1 MVSRKVLIIDE
12 NHEMRTQLRTLLPK
26 GNYEIQEAGDGEE
39 GLSLIYQE
47 GALIRFIILEV
58 NLPQLNGWDLIER
71 TQGDR
76 TLERI
81 PMVLI
86 GRNATPPEGLA
97 LDSRPIVLLQK
108 PFSKGQL
115 KAAVKSAVHQAKAL
129 KTADRL
135 EQPSDSAP
143 TPSTPSEEVM
153 AMPAAP
159 TEEINAPSDS
169 LDFDFD
175 LPETPLESS
184 SLPLDSVVL
193 PPEVPLT
200 EPETPDFDDP
210 DNPFGELEQFGDFM
224 AQLPQEFSQFGS
236 ELAPD
241 ELAELADLARRS
253 LDLEFGSDQDSED
266 DDPNVTPLD
275 NYTTS
280 EEDTGAIP
288 APPPD
293 SPFLTSP
300 PLSDSTATSGEF
312 ANPFA
317 GNDQSLSTPSLDEIP
332 DDLFSPFDGEN
343 DVLDLDEV
351 GSEFLNF
358 PLTNELVSDKDS
370 AQEQG
375 GTGGNLGAANDLN
388 LDAIDLDQTVLED
401 QQPLPADFLN
411 LPREEEESESSRR
424 KTGIGISFD
433 ADGVEVDFGNVNID
447 SVQIESTEGFS
458 LSPEEEEETEESY
471 GVHDIVLE
479 EDTQTN
485 RQGTLIQSQV
495 TLGGL
500 DDLMMRWQSA
510 IEAERLGALKDA
522 FNYGEDGYRL
532 VINAVKE
539 ESGIIQET
547 AEKLI
552 IENLKNPQR
561 YLPMVI
567 EQSDWLQ
574 MECLHTLVGHTYWVQ
589 ALTLTPDGRYAVSGS
604 KDSTIKIWDILTGRE
619 VRTLVGHESAVL
631 SIAVTPEGD
640 RIVSSSTDDTIKI
653 WEFDSGEE
661 IRTISSD
668 SHKIYALTVS
678 PDGKTV
684 VSASA
689 ENTIKPTFDFSLE
702 EMLSRL
708 PMQSVPLVLF
718 ILTLL
723 RRTPAIKIWDLDSG
737 EEKGSL
743 MGYSRGVTDLV
754 ISPKGDRVVSGSRDQ
769 TLKIWDLKTGKFLN
783 TLLGHTD
790 EIRSV
795 CITPNG
801 ENIIS
806 GSRDRTIKIWDL
818 KTGHVLRTLRGH
830 NQSVT
835 SVAISGDG
843 KTIISGSRDNTVKI
857 WDFQTGQYIHTL
869 MGHTDLVRAVA
880 VSSNGK
886 TIVSGGRDNTIKVWK
901 YISHS

>member
-58 NLPQLNGWDLIER
+58 NLPQLNGWELIER

-76 TLERI
+76 TLEHI

-86 GRNATPPEGLA
+86 GRNTTPPEGLV
-97 LDSRPIVLLQK
+97 LDSRPIVLLEK

-129 KTADRL
+129 KTASRQEHPPD
-135 EQPSDSAP
+135 D
-143 TPSTPSEEVM
+143 TPTPSEEVM
-153 AMPAAP
+153 VMPP
-159 TEEINAPSDS
+159 PPVITEEINTSSDGF
-169 LDFDFD
+169 DFDFD
-175 LPETPLESS
+175 LPETPLESPPS
-184 SLPLDSVVL
+184 ALDSVVL

-200 EPETPDFDDP
+200 EPETPNFDDP
-210 DNPFGELEQFGDFM
+210 DHPFGELEQFGDFM
-224 AQLPQEFSQFGS
+224 AQFPQELSGFGS

-241 ELAELADLARRS
+241 ELAELAALARRS
-253 LDLEFGSDQDSED
+253 LDLEFGSEDSED

-280 EEDTGAIP
+280 EEDTGAVP
-288 APPPD
+288 TPTPD
-293 SPFLTSP
+293 HPFTPSPHLLET
-300 PLSDSTATSGEF
+300 DSTPGEF

-317 GNDQSLSTPSLDEIP
+317 GDNDSLSAPGLEEIP
-332 DDLFSPFDGEN
+332 DDLFSPFDEEN

-351 GSEFLNF
+351 GSDFADSV
-358 PLTNELVSDKDS
+358 LTNEPFSGQDLGDS
-370 AQEQG
+370 KA
-375 GTGGNLGAANDLN
+375 LN
-388 LDAIDLDQTVLED
+388 FNPLDSDQTIVED

-411 LPREEEESESSRR
+411 LPLEEEEAEESTR
-424 KTGIGISFD
+424 KTGIGITFD
-433 ADGVEVDFGNVNID
+433 ADGVEVNFGNVE
-447 SVQIESTEGFS
+447 IESTEGFS
-458 LSPEEEEETEESY
+458 LSPEEEEAEEESY

-485 RQGTLIQSQV
+485 RQSTLIQSQV

-510 IEAERLGALKDA
+510 IEAERLGALRDA
-522 FNYGEDGYRL
+522 FNYGEEGYRL

-574 MECLHTLVGHTYWVQ
+574 MECIHTLVGHTYWVQ

-604 KDSTIKIWDILTGRE
+604 KDSTIRIWDILTGRE

-769 TLKIWDLKTGKFLN
+769 TLKIWDLKSGKFLN